1 MLYLFTIYYGA
12 IANNHMS
19 YARIL
24 SARKITKK
32 K

>member
-1 MLYLFTIYYGA
+1 MLYLFTIYGA